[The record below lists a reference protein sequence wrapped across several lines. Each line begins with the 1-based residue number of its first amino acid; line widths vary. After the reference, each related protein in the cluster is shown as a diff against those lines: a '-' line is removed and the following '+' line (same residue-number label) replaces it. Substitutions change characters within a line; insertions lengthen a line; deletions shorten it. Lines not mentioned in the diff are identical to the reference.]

1 MNIKK
6 WNSISIVMGILV
18 LSLSIATTSWS
29 DDAGGMGQEEILVIG
44 TGDISN
50 GNVASARKDA
60 ISDALIKGV
69 EGFLTRR
76 LGSEGMV
83 NNFSRIIH
91 DIMPSAEEGTE
102 NFHILA
108 EEKTSKHYKILV
120 QIKVNAELMEE
131 RFKEMGFVLMRG
143 ASIKV
148 LFMVSQEDTYRK
160 NNFLLVERSGK
171 LYGFDHNRTCPS
183 QDLSGARF

>member
-1 MNIKK
+1 M
-6 WNSISIVMGILV
+6 
-18 LSLSIATTSWS
+18 
-29 DDAGGMGQEEILVIG
+29 IG

-60 ISDALIKGV
+60 ISDALVKGV

-91 DIMPSAEEGTE
+91 DIIPAAEEGTE

-108 EEKTSKHYKILV
+108 EEQTSKHYKILV
-120 QIKVNAELMEE
+120 QIKVNAKLMEE
-131 RFKEMGFVLMRG
+131 RFKGKGEGIAGAVPHPVAVTGGDPEGVSPGGQVFVLG
-143 ASIKV
+143 HSVCPGPEIYPALVISLQFV
-148 LFMVSQEDTYRK
+148 FEG
-160 NNFLLVERSGK
+160 NFPR
-171 LYGFDHNRTCPS
+171 
-183 QDLSGARF
+183 